1 MFNLHPAYWI
11 NYKARMWRDQVY
23 PVDVVIVI
31 NDLDK
36 SWPDGL
42 LYFFYFPQTRFLLRV
57 RLNRVMADR
66 CILPFYLY
74 AQEVTI
80 PYIYMKISIWV
91 YQI

>member
-11 NYKARMWRDQVY
+11 NYKARMRRDQVY

-42 LYFFYFPQTRFLLRV
+42 FIFF
-57 RLNRVMADR
+57 
-66 CILPFYLY
+66 
-74 AQEVTI
+74 
-80 PYIYMKISIWV
+80 
-91 YQI
+91 

>member
-42 LYFFYFPQTRFLLRV
+42 FFFLISSNEIPSSCQT
-57 RLNRVMADR
+57 
-66 CILPFYLY
+66 
-74 AQEVTI
+74 
-80 PYIYMKISIWV
+80 
-91 YQI
+91 

>member
-42 LYFFYFPQTRFLLRV
+42 FIYFLISSNEIPSSCQT
-57 RLNRVMADR
+57 
-66 CILPFYLY
+66 
-74 AQEVTI
+74 
-80 PYIYMKISIWV
+80 
-91 YQI
+91 

>member
-11 NYKARMWRDQVY
+11 NYKVRMWRDQVY

-42 LYFFYFPQTRFLLRV
+42 FIFF
-57 RLNRVMADR
+57 
-66 CILPFYLY
+66 
-74 AQEVTI
+74 
-80 PYIYMKISIWV
+80 
-91 YQI
+91 

>member
-42 LYFFYFPQTRFLLRV
+42 FIFFIFLKRDSFFVSDLT
-57 RLNRVMADR
+57 
-66 CILPFYLY
+66 
-74 AQEVTI
+74 E
-80 PYIYMKISIWV
+80 
-91 YQI
+91 

>member
-11 NYKARMWRDQVY
+11 NYKARMWRDQAY

-42 LYFFYFPQTRFLLRV
+42 FIFFYFLKRDSFFVSDLT
-57 RLNRVMADR
+57 
-66 CILPFYLY
+66 
-74 AQEVTI
+74 E
-80 PYIYMKISIWV
+80 
-91 YQI
+91 

>member
-11 NYKARMWRDQVY
+11 NYKARMRRDQVY

-42 LYFFYFPQTRFLLRV
+42 FIFFNFLKRDSFFV
-57 RLNRVMADR
+57 SD
-66 CILPFYLY
+66 FT
-74 AQEVTI
+74 E
-80 PYIYMKISIWV
+80 
-91 YQI
+91 